1 MKLPK
6 AIERVVENFERL
18 PGIGPKT
25 AQRLAFYLL
34 HVPQNDL
41 DDFAKNLSNLKKQ
54 TVLCSVCFN
63 IGESDPCFI
72 CSDGTRDGSIICIV
86 EDALDLLAV
95 ERSGKFKG
103 LYHVLHGVIDPLNS
117 IGPDDIYIPQLLSR
131 IKNSF
136 DSAQDKQEFLR
147 SSGQVSIKEII
158 LATNPTMEG
167 EATALYITR
176 EVGRAKHD
184 SKHENGSN
192 SLKITRIGRGLPI
205 GADLEYADE
214 VTIER
219 ALEGRREY

>member
-6 AIERVVENFERL
+6 ALERVVENFERL
-18 PGIGPKT
+18 PGIGPKS

-34 HVPQNDL
+34 HVPQSDL
-41 DDFAKNLSNLKKQ
+41 ESFAQNLTNLKSQ
-54 TVLCSVCFN
+54 TILCSTCFN
-63 IGESDPCFI
+63 VAESDPCWVCADDSRDKSVI
-72 CSDGTRDGSIICIV
+72 CVV

-95 ERSGKFKG
+95 EKSGKYKG
-103 LYHVLHGVIDPLNS
+103 VYHVLHGVINPLNS

-131 IKNSF
+131 IKN
-136 DSAQDKQEFLR
+136 QDPTSKIQEL
-147 SSGQVSIKEII
+147 I

-167 EATALYITR
+167 EATSLYIQKELSNR
-176 EVGRAKHD
+176 GEEA
-184 SKHENGSN
+184 ENI
-192 SLKITRIGRGLPI
+192 KITRIGRGLPI